1 VSKVGTHAPFRGL
14 NRAKAAVL
22 EAAILVSRLSMLPRE
37 RIESEI
43 AYLKIAVEKTAGP
56 EEREAWDWLMEA
68 VTQFYAQ

>member
-1 VSKVGTHAPFRGL
+1 
-14 NRAKAAVL
+14 VL

-68 VTQFYAQ
+68 VTQFYAE